1 MQIKNTDG
9 GCLKKN
15 GKAIV
20 LQKYL
25 SMCSICSRRK
35 SEEFILDGRIKIN
48 EKIAQLGDRVIP
60 GVDKVFLDD
69 KQVLFENKDKYYIM
83 LHKPRGFVT
92 TMKDEMGRK
101 CVADLTADVPQ
112 RVYPAGRLD
121 KNSEG
126 LLIMTNDGD
135 FANSLIHPSKDI
147 WKTYRVTV
155 RPKITEEQL
164 NVLCS
169 GMEIDGKPTEPAR
182 IKVLTQEKNRV
193 VLEISIKEGRNR
205 QIRRMCE
212 FVGLEVA
219 RLKRISIGW
228 LKLGMLQPGKWR
240 YLSKEEINFFR

>member
-1 MQIKNTDG
+1 MQIKKSKTELITENRG
-9 GCLKKN
+9 V
-15 GKAIV
+15 V

-25 SMCSICSRRK
+25 SMCSVCSRRK
-35 SEEFILDGRIKIN
+35 AEEMILDGRIKIN
-48 EKIAQLGDRVIP
+48 GEIAKLGDRVVP
-60 GVDKVFLDD
+60 NTDKVFLDN
-69 KQVLFENKDKYYIM
+69 KPVLFEDKDKYYIM
-83 LHKPRGFVT
+83 LNKPRGFVT
-92 TMKDEMGRK
+92 TMKDERDRK
-101 CVADLTADVPQ
+101 CVADLVTDIPE

-164 NVLCS
+164 NILCS
-169 GMEIDGKPTEPAR
+169 GIEIDGKPTEPAK

-205 QIRRMCE
+205 QIRKMCE

-219 RLKRISIGW
+219 RLKRISIGG

-240 YLSKEEINFFR
+240 ELSKDEVNLFN